1 MSTNVPKSQL
11 TNKKMTFINLFSRN
25 VNIHDS
31 YLEKVK
37 KKKEYIEVKYKSSIS
52 LVVFYFMFHYIQLI
66 IYLFFIYLF
75 NN

>member
-1 MSTNVPKSQL
+1 MFQNHSWQI
-11 TNKKMTFINLFSRN
+11 KKMTFINLCSRN

-66 IYLFFIYLF
+66 IYLFYLF
-75 NN
+75 I